1 MKWEFEY
8 FIPFGEVSLR
18 YISQF
23 HFRVFFI
30 IDYSNFNCRLD
41 SVSSIETLELIVAK
55 LADVSYLSMILTRIV
70 ALVYIYSHCT
80 VFIHAWL
87 NERLIEISTSH
98 E

>member
-1 MKWEFEY
+1 MKWEFKY
-8 FIPFGEVSLR
+8 FIPFGEVTLR

-30 IDYSNFNCRLD
+30 IDYSNFNSRLD

-55 LADVSYLSMILTRIV
+55 LANVSNLSMILTRIV

-87 NERLIEISTSH
+87 DERLIEISTSH